1 MNRAVLGRNPA
12 KQGIHAFPARR
23 TVSSPMVENA
33 WRVMQVR
40 NRSPTE
46 LVASHAR
53 LARLESQEYVQLVQL
68 EPQLQWDRHL
78 ANHALRG
85 QSVGLGKGA

>member
-1 MNRAVLGRNPA
+1 MGRNLT
-12 KQGIHAFPARR
+12 KQGRHAFPARR
-23 TVSSPMVENA
+23 RVSSLTVEDA
-33 WRVMQVR
+33 WRVVQVR

-46 LVASHAR
+46 LAACHAR
-53 LARLESQEYVQLVQL
+53 LERLESQEFVLRVRL